1 MREPEGPKVFPDRLR
16 QPLVL
21 PKNDAQNER
30 ALHAVRATSDGSLDS
45 VAKVIAD
52 GRDAT
57 ASADLSPRAR
67 ARDDVDPL
75 AFTAPHY
82 RQRYRLPPSG
92 NGQAGA
98 PSRNRLPMT
107 AAVVS
112 GGHLDDLLVV
122 ESR

>member
-1 MREPEGPKVFPDRLR
+1 MKTTL
-16 QPLVL
+16 
-21 PKNDAQNER
+21 
-30 ALHAVRATSDGSLDS
+30 DG
-45 VAKVIAD
+45 
-52 GRDAT
+52 
-57 ASADLSPRAR
+57 AR
-67 ARDDVDPL
+67 SESRSG
-75 AFTAPHY
+75 Y

-98 PSRNRLPMT
+98 PRRNRLPMT